1 MDGEGS
7 DPSVHPQDHGIR
19 LSLLGRAAAGTK
31 NSPSCAP
38 GCGFL
43 RAQAVPSSSQQAPP
57 PFSPRRPSPQERGC
71 HCTQSVTAL
80 ATILLQIETSSG
92 ALPPVVGRPVLGLL
106 FLSQPLLHFVFVVL
120 RRFASFSP
128 GAFVSIPSTPSFLL
142 LLFPRHD
149 SSPSSF
155 CHRTFGVMVKN
166 LLTKM
171 FTLRLA
177 FTNKNV
183 YPPRLAFPI
192 YEASSLLP

>member
-1 MDGEGS
+1 MLE
-7 DPSVHPQDHGIR
+7 HLR
-19 LSLLGRAAAGTK
+19 LLLLLLRQLLRPEHARAPAAAAA
-31 NSPSCAP
+31 AP
-38 GCGFL
+38 
-43 RAQAVPSSSQQAPP
+43 AAAPQTAPASQQ
-57 PFSPRRPSPQERGC
+57 FSQTLVAAGHEGVAVGSSAYSNSRSPIHHDEGK
-71 HCTQSVTAL
+71 
-80 ATILLQIETSSG
+80 
-92 ALPPVVGRPVLGLL
+92 VVYRSLVLK
-106 FLSQPLLHFVFVVL
+106 
-120 RRFASFSP
+120 SFSP